1 MANMG
6 SKQKTNMFNEFK
18 GRMEIVNENLIRKCL
33 TDLDR
38 LQRQKVEAMIT
49 IMVHLVEIFN
59 LSVKDL
65 NRLEDFTWQKQNRV
79 YWLDDYDNCIISI
92 TDVDFV

>member
-1 MANMG
+1 MG

>member
-1 MANMG
+1 
-6 SKQKTNMFNEFK
+6 
-18 GRMEIVNENLIRKCL
+18 
-33 TDLDR
+33 
-38 LQRQKVEAMIT
+38 
-49 IMVHLVEIFN
+49 VHLVEIFN